1 MRTLIKIFS
10 VTFLVVTYWVIN
22 GFGYKD
28 SCDHSGG
35 LHFLPGLEAHQYIVC
50 GSGVTRECPP
60 GLVFYFYYQSCA
72 PLDFHGGGEAPDFNG
87 SKVTKGYVK
96 FEYKHKC
103 PVTGIKIDWWK
114 CKSGTKTQSCPVGA
128 QSVHGPCGQ
137 L

>member
-1 MRTLIKIFS
+1 MTRIKLIGLSI
-10 VTFLVVTYWVIN
+10 FLVGVLSYNISTVSNISNVTLSDLLSMAMA
-22 GFGYKD
+22 FD
-28 SCDHSGG
+28 
-35 LHFLPGLEAHQYIVC
+35 
-50 GSGVTRECPP
+50 
-60 GLVFYFYYQSCA
+60 
-72 PLDFHGGGEAPDFNG
+72 GEAPDFNG